1 MAKDKSP
8 GKLTADEAAA
18 ELDRLAEAISAADA
32 AYYQSDAP
40 EITDAEY
47 DTLRRRL
54 LAIEEAFPDLKRAG
68 SPSDSVGAAPAGTFG
83 KVEHLKPML
92 SLDNLFEEEEVAEFI
107 ARIRRFLNLK
117 EDEPVALTAEPKID
131 GLSCS
136 LLYENGKL
144 VRAATRGD
152 GYTGEDVT
160 PNIRTLKEIP
170 DELKGKGWPAR
181 IEVRGEIYMTMADF
195 TKLRDQE
202 AAAGRKVP
210 ANPRNFAAGSL
221 RQKDP
226 SITASRPLRFFAYT
240 WGDASE
246 PFAQTQWEA
255 VQAFARWGFVTN
267 PGMVREETVEG
278 LLAYYRSIGERRATL
293 GYDIDGV
300 VYKVDR
306 LDWQQRLGFV
316 SRSPRWATAHKFAAE
331 RAVTILEGIDIQ
343 VGRTGALS
351 PVARLKP
358 VNVGGVVVANATL
371 HNEDYIA
378 GVGSDGAQIREG
390 RDLRIGDTVEIYR
403 AGDVI
408 PKVIGVDLSKRPADA
423 TPFIFPETCPV
434 CGAPAHREP
443 DEAVRRCT
451 NALSCPAQAVEHL
464 KHFVSRSA
472 LDIEGLGA
480 RQVEAFHAEG
490 LIREPADIFT
500 LQSRQEAGEIGLY
513 RRDAKGRAT
522 NEKSVLNLF
531 AAIRDRKTPELAR
544 FIFALGIRHVGETT
558 AGMFARRFLTWGDFH
573 AAMLAASEDPDAR
586 AQLNNIDG
594 VGAVLADAVV
604 AFFADIRNRAALSR
618 LLAHVTPQD
627 AEAPATEGSPVTGKT
642 VVFTGTLEKMSRAE
656 AKSRAESM
664 GAKVAG
670 SVSAKTDIVVAG
682 PGAGSKLKTASEL
695 GIQVLT
701 EDEWLKLIGYL

>member
-1 MAKDKSP
+1 MAKEKSIE
-8 GKLTADEAAA
+8 LLSATDAAS
-18 ELDRLAEAISAADA
+18 ELDRLAQAIRAADE

-40 EITDAEY
+40 EITDADY
-47 DTLRRRL
+47 DALRQRL
-54 LAIEEAFPDLKRAG
+54 LAIEAQFPDLKRAD
-68 SPSDSVGAAPAGTFG
+68 SPSDSVGAAPAGAFG

-92 SLDNLFEEEEVAEFI
+92 SLDNLFDEEEVAEFI
-107 ARIRRFLNLK
+107 ARIRRFLSLK
-117 EDEPVALTAEPKID
+117 ADEPVALTAEPKID

-144 VRAATRGD
+144 TRAATRGD
-152 GYTGEDVT
+152 GFTGEDVT
-160 PNIRTLKEIP
+160 ANIRTIKEIP
-170 DELKGKGWPAR
+170 DQLKGKGWPSR

-240 WGDASE
+240 WGDVSE
-246 PFAQTQWEA
+246 PFAQTQWDA
-255 VQAFARWGFVTN
+255 VQAFARWGLVTN
-267 PGMVREETVEG
+267 PDMVREETADG
-278 LLAYYRSIGERRATL
+278 LLAYYRSIAARRASL

-331 RAVTILEGIDIQ
+331 RATTILEGIDIQ

-358 VNVGGVVVANATL
+358 VNVGGVVVSNATL

-378 GVGSDGAQIREG
+378 GVGSSGEPIRDG
-390 RDLRIGDTVEIYR
+390 RDLRIGDTVEVYR

-408 PKVIGVDLSKRPADA
+408 PKVIDVDLSKRPKDA
-423 TPFIFPETCPV
+423 GPYKFPETCPV

-464 KHFVSRSA
+464 KHFVGRA
-472 LDIEGLGA
+472 AMDIEGLGA
-480 RQVEAFHAEG
+480 KQVEAFHAEG
-490 LIREPADIFT
+490 LIRETADIFT
-500 LQSRQEAGEIGLY
+500 LETRQEAGEIDLY
-513 RRDAKGRAT
+513 RRDAKGRPT
-522 NEKSVLNLF
+522 NEKSIQKLF
-531 AAIRDRKTPELAR
+531 AAINGRRTPDLAR

-558 AGMFARRFLTWGDFH
+558 AGMFARRFLKWDDFY
-573 AAMLAASEDPDAR
+573 AAMTAASEDADAR
-586 AQLNNIDG
+586 AQLENIDG

-604 AFFADIRNRAALSR
+604 AFFADARNRDALAR
-618 LLAHVTPQD
+618 LLAHVQPQD
-627 AEAPATEGSPVTGKT
+627 AEAPATEGSPVAGKT

-682 PGAGSKLKTASEL
+682 PGAGSKLKTATDL

-701 EDEWLKLIGYL
+701 EDEWLKLIEA